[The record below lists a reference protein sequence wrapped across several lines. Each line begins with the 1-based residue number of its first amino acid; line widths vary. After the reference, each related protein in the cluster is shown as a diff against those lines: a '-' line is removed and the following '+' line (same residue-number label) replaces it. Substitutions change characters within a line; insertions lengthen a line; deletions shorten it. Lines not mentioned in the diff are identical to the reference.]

1 MKITLRKMKSSPL
14 GGGYANDFF
23 TPVQL
28 EPNKSVVSFTL
39 NAYSIQYFNIKEK
52 YEIDWE
58 RTNRHEYDVKI
69 RKEVVLDF
77 GKPNFILV
85 PATFASNKPKI
96 AEYSKKLISFFRYF
110 NYVHFTH
117 FGFLKSTFPKAQI
130 KTILDVLLSAQK
142 LDCEICWDIDEK
154 FYKQMK
160 ELLETCLTEN
170 KIHEQVESFDSA
182 SFTWN
187 EALKLVRIARHAE
200 QWSNEMATRQ
210 NNTIDAATP
219 APISTGA
226 AGTAGEFYALSLFI
240 RNGFVAGKAPEGTAL
255 YDLFVMTPNAFSF
268 APVQV
273 KTVTNGQHWM
283 LGERHEEIVENLIFC
298 FVHFS
303 DELTRTRIFLM
314 PASVVSHAI
323 KTGHEI
329 WMALPGRNGVS
340 HRGGNMRTLK
350 FDYSTLIRNF
360 ENPNEYLTRSQLRFI
375 SEHSMGWLDRY
386 ENNFDIFDSLLQN

>member
-1 MKITLRKMKSSPL
+1 MKITLRKTRSSPL
-14 GGGYANDFF
+14 GGGYAFDFF
-23 TPVQL
+23 TPLQL
-28 EPNKSVVSFTL
+28 EPHKSVVSLTL
-39 NAYSIQYFNIKEK
+39 NAHSYQYFNIKEK
-52 YEIDWE
+52 YEIDWD
-58 RTNRHEYDVKI
+58 RTNRHEYDVAVK
-69 RKEVVLDF
+69 REVVLDF

-96 AEYSKKLISFFRYF
+96 AAYSKKLVSFFRYF
-110 NYVHFTH
+110 HYVHFTH
-117 FGFLKSTFPKAQI
+117 FGFLKSSFPKAQI
-130 KTILDVLLSAQK
+130 KTILDALLSDKK

-160 ELLETCLTEN
+160 ELLETCLAEN
-170 KIHEQVESFDSA
+170 DIHEQVESFDSS
-182 SFTWN
+182 SFTWS
-187 EALKLVRIARHAE
+187 EALKLLRIARQAE
-200 QWSNEMATRQ
+200 QWRNEMATRQ
-210 NNTIDAATP
+210 NNDRDVVRL
-219 APISTGA
+219 APITTGA

-283 LGERHEEIVENLIFC
+283 LSERHEEIVENLIFC

-323 KTGHEI
+323 KKGHEI
-329 WMALPGRNGVS
+329 WMALPGRNGVP

-350 FDYSTLIRNF
+350 FDYSTLITNF

-375 SEHSMGWLDRY
+375 SEHRLGWLDRY
-386 ENNFDIFDSLLQN
+386 ENNFDIFNTLLQN

>member
-1 MKITLRKMKSSPL
+1 MKSSPL
-14 GGGYANDFF
+14 GGNCAFEYF

-28 EPNKSVVSFTL
+28 EASKSVVSFTV
-39 NAYSIQYFNIKEK
+39 NSHSTQYFSIRDK
-52 YEIDWE
+52 YSMDWGRINNLEYAVLSE
-58 RTNRHEYDVKI
+58 RA
-69 RKEVVLDF
+69 VVLDF
-77 GKPNFILV
+77 GTPNVILV
-85 PATFASNKPKI
+85 PATFASNKARI
-96 AEYSKKLISFFRYF
+96 TEYAKKLVSCLKYF
-110 NYVHFTH
+110 NFVHFTH

-130 KTILDVLLSAQK
+130 KKILDVFFSVQK

-154 FYKQMK
+154 FYEQMK
-160 ELLETCLTEN
+160 ELLQTYFAEN
-170 KIHEQVESFDSA
+170 DIHEQVENFDCA

-187 EALKLVRIARHAE
+187 EALKLLRIARQAE
-200 QWSNEMATRQ
+200 QWSNEMANRQ
-210 NNTIDAATP
+210 NNTIDVASL

-226 AGTAGEFYALSLFI
+226 AGTAGTAGEFYALSLFI

-303 DELTRTRIFLM
+303 EELTKTRIFLM

-323 KTGHEI
+323 KTEHEI
-329 WMALPGRNGVS
+329 WMALPGRNGVA

-375 SEHSMGWLDRY
+375 SEHGMGWLDRY
-386 ENNFDIFDSLLQN
+386 ENNFDIFNNLLQN